1 MFGPV
6 VTTEAHPAFSGART
20 HSNNT
25 AVMGV
30 MIESLSFLGPRGL
43 VAREMDWSIF

>member
-6 VTTEAHPAFSGART
+6 VTTEAHPAFSGVRT

-30 MIESLSFLGPRGL
+30 MIESLFLGPRGL
-43 VAREMDWSIF
+43 VARDMD